1 MKDDGPIDKMHESGS
16 FFYNQF
22 PPNNIQII
30 ERNQFSKERVN
41 VKFTDSSPLL
51 IQMGKFIQ
59 RLIVWLNEKEILDYS
74 LEIILANK

>member
-1 MKDDGPIDKMHESGS
+1 MFFLYFQIKINRFVFRMKDDGPIDKMHESGS

-59 RLIVWLNEKEILDYS
+59 RLIV
-74 LEIILANK
+74 